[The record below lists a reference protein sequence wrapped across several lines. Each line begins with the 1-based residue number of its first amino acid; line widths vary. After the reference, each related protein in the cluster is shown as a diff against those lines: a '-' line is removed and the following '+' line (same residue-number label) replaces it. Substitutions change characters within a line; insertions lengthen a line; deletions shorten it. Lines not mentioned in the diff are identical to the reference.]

1 MSTLFLAALL
11 AGLGPLARQVAAET
25 ADRDPGAAA
34 TCIDAGA
41 AVMIS
46 VVAPGERALRV
57 HRRRTCSAP
66 GHADWDEEVTARD
79 GQRHR
84 YHRLVL
90 TPQATDAATQVRHR
104 VEAAG
109 PAAVSTFWRVHAALG
124 PRARLY
130 SVRNVLDAGQD
141 ADPDARPS
149 AGAVGPRGGQD
160 TDPGQGPWVG
170 WQLDRGPVEPLMSAD
185 PAVAAAWAAARQPL
199 SDLLGCD
206 PATVRGPWSVSAGL
220 GSADLMRIGTSRWAL
235 APDNDGKRDRLC
247 RALGNGGDATFA
259 SAMLQLLTQRAT
271 PRERIGRAVEIE
283 VEGGV
288 MTRLETFMA
297 VPGDRAASVRDH
309 REEYAR

>member
-25 ADRDPGAAA
+25 AGRDPRAAA

-41 AVMIS
+41 AVMVS

-57 HRRRTCSAP
+57 HRRRPRSAP
-66 GHADWDEEVTARD
+66 GHADWDEEVTVRD

-90 TPQATDAATQVRHR
+90 TPQATDAAAQIRHR

-109 PAAVSTFWRVHAALG
+109 PATARTFQRVHAALG

-130 SVRNVLDAGQD
+130 SVRTVLVAGQD
-141 ADPDARPS
+141 VDPDAGPP
-149 AGAVGPRGGQD
+149 AGPHGDSD

-185 PAVAAAWAAARQPL
+185 PVVAPAWAAARQPL

-206 PATVRGPWSVSAGL
+206 PATVHGPWSVSVGL
-220 GSADLMRIGTSRWAL
+220 GSTDLVRIGTSRWAF
-235 APDNDGKRDRLC
+235 APDDDGKRDRLC

-259 SAMLQLLTQRAT
+259 SAMLQLLTQRAA

-297 VPGDRAASVRDH
+297 VPSDGPTSVRDH
-309 REEYAR
+309 REEYTR